1 MKTNPLLR
9 ILASLGIVVATVAV
23 CHLAGADLT
32 ATTLALVVAVL
43 LAALL
48 GAPEAAAAAVASGL
62 ALFWQAS
69 PSGRLAI
76 DGGDQLVAILA
87 FTATAAVVGVTT
99 ARLRSLRH
107 LSTRSEQ
114 EARVRLD
121 VSNRLLAGESPE
133 MVAAST
139 AARVTALFDLAQC
152 RVTHADTTVV
162 AGHGASNTS
171 TITATSGDVRV
182 ELTPRASSDVAGER
196 AVLEALAAG
205 LATAFDR
212 TRLEAE
218 AEAARVA
225 AAVGE
230 GQAAFLSAMTHDLR
244 TPLASIRAATSTLL
258 DPAADLAADER
269 EELLVTAGSEA
280 DRLERLVT
288 KVLELTRIRAGAL
301 TPDLQP
307 WAVDDLAQV
316 TVRRLRP
323 LLDGH
328 EIVLR
333 STDDDGTALVDA
345 GMIQHVL
352 MNLLENALRHAP
364 PGDPVVVDVGRS
376 DGHIVVRVV
385 DRGPGVGVDDQ
396 ERVFGA
402 FVRGTPANGSGIG
415 LGLAIV
421 RAFVGANDGEVWY
434 ENTPGGGAT
443 FAFSVPAVEQT

>member
-1 MKTNPLLR
+1 VKTNPVIR
-9 ILASLGIVVATVAV
+9 ILGAVAVVAATALT

-32 ATTLALVVAVL
+32 ATALALVVAVL
-43 LAALL
+43 LTALL
-48 GAPEAAAAAVASGL
+48 GAPEAAAGAIASGI
-62 ALFWQAS
+62 ALSYQAS

-76 DGGDQLVAILA
+76 EGEDQVVAILA

-107 LSTRSEQ
+107 LSARSEQ

-121 VSNRLLAGESPE
+121 VANRLLNGEASE
-133 MVAAST
+133 VVAAST
-139 AARVTALFDLAQC
+139 AARVTELFDLAQC
-152 RVTHADTTVV
+152 RVTLAENTVV
-162 AGHGASNTS
+162 SGQAPSGAQP
-171 TITATSGDVRV
+171 ITAASGDVRV
-182 ELTPRASSDVAGER
+182 DLTPRAGSDDPGSR
-196 AVLEALAAG
+196 AVLEALATG

-244 TPLASIRAATSTLL
+244 TPLASIRAATTTLL
-258 DPAADLAADER
+258 DPAADLAASER
-269 EELLVTAGSEA
+269 EELLATAGSEA

-307 WAVDDLAQV
+307 WAVDELAQV

-328 EIVLR
+328 TIVLR

-352 MNLLENALRHAP
+352 MNLLENALRHSP
-364 PGDPVVVDVGRS
+364 PGDPVVVDVGRR
-376 DGHIVVRVV
+376 DGQVVVRVV
-385 DRGPGVGVDDQ
+385 DHGPGVATDDQ

-402 FVRGTPANGSGIG
+402 FVRGTPANGSGVG

-434 ENTPGGGAT
+434 EPTPGGGAT
-443 FAFSVPAVEQT
+443 FAFAVPAVETT